1 MKKGDSNVSTTPG
14 GVTYRRAKGWR
25 IAFSASSSGLMG
37 MTFYILMGYASY
49 VANVG
54 YGIATAIVGVILTAT
69 RILDGVTDPLVAFL
83 IDKTKTRFGKI
94 RIWIT
99 IGWLVETL
107 AVFMMYVWASGKGH
121 GVILFIATYCV
132 YII

>member
-1 MKKGDSNVSTTPG
+1 MKKGDSNISTTQD

-83 IDKTKTRFGKI
+83 IDKTKTKFGKI
-94 RIWIT
+94 RIWVT

-107 AVFMMYVWASGKGH
+107 AVFMMYVWAS
-121 GVILFIATYCV
+121 
-132 YII
+132 